1 MADALEIATSGGAV
15 RGILAG
21 AVREWRGIPFA
32 APPLGDLRFRAPIP
46 APAWSGVRDASQFGP
61 VAQQDR
67 KGPFSGAAAET
78 PRSEDCLTIN
88 VAAPAEPATN
98 LPVMVYIHGGA
109 YSVGSPR
116 DTAFRG
122 INFARRGVVHV
133 TFNYRLNAFGYLD
146 FGAYGA
152 DNNLGLRDQ
161 VAALAWIRDNI
172 QAFGGDPANVT
183 VYGESSGANAVTTL
197 LTLPAA
203 RGLFARAIAQSPPS
217 NAVYRPDLTRAWARE
232 FMEILGVPTGGE
244 AEALRTAD
252 AEALVAAARIL
263 FARVPDEFPGDQ
275 AFSPVIDGDYLPEHP
290 VEALRAGRGHPVP
303 LIIGS
308 NDREGSV
315 FFGKRSI
322 LATSPSRILGL
333 LAGSSTAAAGRLRE
347 TYRLPGRHGRLDF
360 GGDFAFWLPTY
371 QIAAGHSGV
380 APTWMYRLDYAPR
393 LLHLLGIDS
402 THGADLLTVFD
413 RAGTSVARLMT
424 LLGGRRALA
433 AVSERMQDYW
443 LRFAVDGSVDPA
455 WPQHDAATRASL
467 IFDDPDRIEND
478 SRADRR
484 RAWDDFIHLH

>member
-1 MADALEIATSGGAV
+1 MADALEIATSGGTV

-32 APPLGDLRFRAPIP
+32 APPVGELRFRAPTA
-46 APAWSGVRDASQFGP
+46 APSWNGVRDASEFGP

-67 KGPFSGAAAET
+67 RGPFSGAAADT

-88 VAAPAEPATN
+88 VAAPAESSTG
-98 LPVMVYIHGGA
+98 LPVMVYIHGGG

-122 INFARRGVVHV
+122 LNFARRGVVHV

-146 FGAYGA
+146 FSAYGA

-161 VAALAWIRDNI
+161 VAALEWIRDNI
-172 QAFGGDPANVT
+172 AAFGGDPANVT

-197 LTLPAA
+197 LALPAA

-232 FMEILGVPTGGE
+232 FMEILGVPPGGE
-244 AEALRTAD
+244 TEALRTAD
-252 AEALVAAARIL
+252 ATALVTAARIL
-263 FARVPDEFPGDQ
+263 FMQVPDGYPGDQ

-290 VEALRAGRGHPVP
+290 VEALRAGRGYPVP

-315 FFGKRSI
+315 FFGKRFI
-322 LATSPSRILGL
+322 LATSRSRLEGL
-333 LAGSSTAAAGRLRE
+333 LAGSSEEAAQQLRT
-347 TYRLPGRHGRLDF
+347 TYRLPRRRGRLDF

-371 QIAAGHSGV
+371 QIAAGHAGV
-380 APTWMYRLDYAPR
+380 APTWMYRLDYAPP

-413 RAGTSVARLMT
+413 RARTSVARLTT
-424 LLGGRRALA
+424 LLGGRKALA
-433 AVSERMQDYW
+433 EVSERMQDYW
-443 LRFAVDGSVDPA
+443 LRFAIDGSVA
-455 WPQHDAATRASL
+455 ESWPQHDATTRASL
-467 IFDDPDRIEND
+467 VFDNPDRVEND

-484 RAWDDFIHLH
+484 RAWDEFIHLH